1 GRRGGPHP
9 EGIPV
14 ATPWARS
21 GSSTRRPRPS
31 PSRYLGHR
39 GGNGSGLLFELR
51 WQYPGAGPL
60 EQAFAQGVLHEG
72 AEGLDATLGVA
83 CPPARPHPPS
93 TEATGGRNL
102 DSRLNRRRSGDGRDL
117 LRRKP
122 DDGGGGGS
130 GGSRSIGY
138 LSHPPA
144 PIRARG

>member
-14 ATPWARS
+14 ATPWAQS

-31 PSRYLGHR
+31 PSRCCGSLT
-39 GGNGSGLLFELR
+39 SGLLFELQSR
-51 WQYPGAGPL
+51 YPGAGPL

-83 CPPARPHPPS
+83 CPPSRPHSPS

-117 LRRKP
+117 RRRKP
-122 DDGGGGGS
+122 DDGGGAGGR